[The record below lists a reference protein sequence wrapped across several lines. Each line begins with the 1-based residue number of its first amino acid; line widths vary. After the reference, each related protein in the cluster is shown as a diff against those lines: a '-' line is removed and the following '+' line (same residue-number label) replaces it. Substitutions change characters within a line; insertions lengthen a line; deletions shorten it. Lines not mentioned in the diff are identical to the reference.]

1 MDISV
6 IVCTHNRSASLCKT
20 LSSFLQAIPG
30 RLSWELL
37 VIDNDSTDDTRQVT
51 RDFIAASKLNV
62 RYVFEGKRGLSEARN
77 RGIREA
83 QGEVLTFIDDDVHVS
98 TNYLQEVKNAFDE
111 LDPICVGGKVLLGE
125 SLPRPSWWDE
135 RCDGAVGKF
144 DRGDSVIVGG
154 RGDRELTGIGANMSF
169 RRSVFEKYGPFRTD
183 MGRKGAELTTGEDA
197 EMFQR
202 LRKQDE
208 RVIYY
213 PRALVYHFPGQQR
226 FSKPYLRRFYYRL
239 GEWNFMRD
247 LDLPA
252 RTVMIFGVPR
262 WRYRVVLA
270 SLGRTGFHVILGRRR
285 EAFWQELNLRLSLGY
300 FVAAWRKRPANA
312 GDPTLRAE

>member
-98 TNYLQEVKNAFDE
+98 TNYLQEVKNAFD
-111 LDPICVGGKVLLGE
+111 
-125 SLPRPSWWDE
+125 
-135 RCDGAVGKF
+135 
-144 DRGDSVIVGG
+144 
-154 RGDRELTGIGANMSF
+154 
-169 RRSVFEKYGPFRTD
+169 
-183 MGRKGAELTTGEDA
+183 
-197 EMFQR
+197 
-202 LRKQDE
+202 
-208 RVIYY
+208 
-213 PRALVYHFPGQQR
+213 
-226 FSKPYLRRFYYRL
+226 
-239 GEWNFMRD
+239 
-247 LDLPA
+247 
-252 RTVMIFGVPR
+252 
-262 WRYRVVLA
+262 
-270 SLGRTGFHVILGRRR
+270 
-285 EAFWQELNLRLSLGY
+285 
-300 FVAAWRKRPANA
+300 
-312 GDPTLRAE
+312 